1 MEIKRVTI
9 QYVSYL
15 HLSDHVDVILG
26 SKCQIIADGLGSD
39 VTVHILFEDHTGSGS
54 ILALK
59 KTVFFVIDSPIMINR
74 NNIIYLLAIRK
85 SKMV

>member
-9 QYVSYL
+9 RYVSYL

-39 VTVHILFEDHTGSGS
+39 VTVHILLEDHIGS
-54 ILALK
+54 ILAHK

-74 NNIIYLLAIRK
+74 NNKIFTSNQK
-85 SKMV
+85 KQNV